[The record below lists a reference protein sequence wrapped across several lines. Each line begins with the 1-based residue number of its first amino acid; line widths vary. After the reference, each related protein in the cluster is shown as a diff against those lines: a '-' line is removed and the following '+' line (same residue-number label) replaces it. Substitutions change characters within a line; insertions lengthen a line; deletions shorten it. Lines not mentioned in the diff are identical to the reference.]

1 MEEIKKADTIGEKQR
16 LESLHGTRYSV
27 LTELPYVDLIKMAVV
42 DPMHNLF
49 LGMSSFNKLND
60 LRYYGA
66 SCNAR
71 ATLLYA
77 KRHITFFHRYYLNK
91 VRATKTPCK
100 SFFQKGI
107 MITIHFMIFFCCR
120 VFSVF

>member
-49 LGMSSFNKLND
+49 LGMSSFNKLSD
-60 LRYYGA
+60 LRDYGGID
-66 SCNAR
+66 CEQLKIR
-71 ATLLYA
+71 RCWVYRLLDTPSSEF
-77 KRHITFFHRYYLNK
+77 KNMEEGFF
-91 VRATKTPCK
+91 
-100 SFFQKGI
+100 
-107 MITIHFMIFFCCR
+107 
-120 VFSVF
+120 